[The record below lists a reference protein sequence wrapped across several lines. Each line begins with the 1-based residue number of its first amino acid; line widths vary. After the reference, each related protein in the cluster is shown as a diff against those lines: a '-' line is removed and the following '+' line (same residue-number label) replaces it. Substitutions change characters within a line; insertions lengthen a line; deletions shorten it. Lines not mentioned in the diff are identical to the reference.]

1 MNPARPA
8 LATFSAPRA
17 DDALALVGLTVA
29 YRVRGKDREVL
40 TDVSLRIKRGEA
52 YGLVGESGCGKSTV
66 ALAALRYLAHN
77 GRVKAGR
84 IAIAGVEVLALDRE
98 GLRML
103 RAHKVSMVYQD
114 PASALN
120 PTLTIARQLS
130 EAFEAAGVDPADAL
144 AQSYAMLE
152 RVRIADPARVMASW
166 PHQLSGGM
174 QQRVVI
180 AMALASNP
188 TLLILDEP
196 TTGLDATVEAEVLAL
211 IAQLRAELGMAVLLI
226 SHDLAVIRR
235 MCERVGV
242 LYAGR
247 LVEEGTTHDVFAR
260 ARHPYTVGLLRCL
273 PALGRNKA
281 HGALDTIPG
290 ELPAP
295 GTLTRGCIY
304 APRCRLAD
312 ARCREHA
319 PPPHRMEA
327 AHGEQMSRCH
337 YHERAVELPAA
348 DVADIAGT
356 ADLADVNDAAGMAD
370 MSANAQTIAPAVV
383 ESNPQ
388 TNEQAEETPRTQDAR
403 NAKVV
408 LRAANVSRTFG
419 RGSRA
424 LRVLDDVSLELR
436 AGETL
441 GLVGE
446 SGSGKTTLAK
456 LLLGLHAADPGGT
469 VELDAKPLAER
480 LAQRDA
486 EQLQALRIVFQ
497 HPDASLNRALPVK
510 RLVGR
515 ALAHARRGLAGDAPN
530 ERANYGAND
539 RANEE
544 AAEQA
549 DESDDARSAARVVA
563 LLEAVRVP
571 VRYLAARA
579 RQLSGGLKQRV
590 AIAQAFAGEP
600 RVVICDEP
608 TSALDVSV
616 QAAILNLLARLQRE
630 RGVSYLFISH
640 DLDVVRYLADR
651 VMVLYAGRVLESGPA
666 NAVLNGPC
674 HPYTE
679 TLLNPGLLAC
689 DTSASDASAGAPESG
704 MAGGVMSGTASDPAR
719 GTAGGAAGCIFSA
732 RCPRKLGAICDEAAP
747 PFEADADGHRIRC
760 HIPAE
765 QLRELQARTD
775 PAHSAS

>member
-1 MNPARPA
+1 MNRPGTPTSTTTSTTAPAAPARPAGAARGPA

-29 YRVRGKDREVL
+29 YRVRGKDRDVL

-66 ALAALRYLAHN
+66 ALAALRYLAQN

-84 IAIAGVEVLALDRE
+84 IAIAGEDVLALDRE
-98 GLRML
+98 GLRAL

-120 PTLTIARQLS
+120 PSLTVARQLS
-130 EAFEAAGVDPADAL
+130 EAFEAAGDDTDDRGEAL
-144 AQSYAMLE
+144 ARSHAMLE

-188 TLLILDEP
+188 SLLILDEP

-211 IAQLRAELGMAVLLI
+211 VAQLRAELGMAVLLI
-226 SHDLAVIRR
+226 SHDLGVIGR

-247 LVEEGTTHDVFAR
+247 LVEEGATRDVFER

-273 PALGRNKA
+273 PAPGRTKR
-281 HGALDTIPG
+281 HGALDTIAG

-295 GTLTRGCIY
+295 GTLARGCVY
-304 APRCRLAD
+304 APRCGLAD
-312 ARCREHA
+312 ARCHDQA
-319 PPPHRMEA
+319 PPPHRVQA

-337 YHERAVELPAA
+337 YHERASELPEGDPANAA
-348 DVADIAGT
+348 NVANVAIVADEAAPMPSQPPQAIA
-356 ADLADVNDAAGMAD
+356 
-370 MSANAQTIAPAVV
+370 
-383 ESNPQ
+383 Q
-388 TNEQAEETPRTQDAR
+388 TNEPSDESAQTRAR
-403 NAKVV
+403 GAGVV
-408 LRAANVSRTFG
+408 LRARGVSRTFG
-419 RGSRA
+419 HGAGA
-424 LRVLDDVSLELR
+424 LRVLDDVSLDLR

-446 SGSGKTTLAK
+446 SGSGKSTLAK
-456 LLLGLHAADPGGT
+456 LLLGLHAPDPGGT
-469 VELDAKPLAER
+469 IELDGAPLAAHVAR
-480 LAQRDA
+480 RDA
-486 EQLQALRIVFQ
+486 RQRRALRVVFQ
-497 HPDASLNRALPVK
+497 HPDASLNRALPV
-510 RLVGR
+510 RTLVGR
-515 ALAHARRGLAGDAPN
+515 ALARAESHEPQAAAQDTQDAT
-530 ERANYGAND
+530 
-539 RANEE
+539 
-544 AAEQA
+544 
-549 DESDDARSAARVVA
+549 DARIET
-563 LLEAVRVP
+563 LLDAVRVP
-571 VRYLAARA
+571 LRYLSARA

-640 DLDVVRYLADR
+640 DLGVVRYLADR
-651 VMVLYAGRVLESGPA
+651 LMVLYAGRVLESGPA
-666 NAVLNGPC
+666 AAVFDGPR

-679 TLLNPGLLAC
+679 TLL
-689 DTSASDASAGAPESG
+689 DA
-704 MAGGVMSGTASDPAR
+704 AR
-719 GTAGGAAGCIFSA
+719 STHSTHSTRTTPDDGAADVARESTAARNVGGSTGHGCIFSA
-732 RCPRKLGAICDEAAP
+732 RCPRRIGPICDDTAP
-747 PFEADADGHRIRC
+747 PFDDIGDGHRIRC
-760 HIPAE
+760 HIPADE
-765 QLRELQARTD
+765 LRALQRVAAPSNGET
-775 PAHSAS
+775 